1 MQANRIPASEMNK
14 VPISDFLSA
23 MEVNFSEQVM
33 SLRHYNI
40 DLDNPTRTIEIT
52 VNTARNEWIDRNDRS
67 KHGQLTSLLDHI
79 QINGEDFDGNYYE
92 HMKFMLDAYR
102 EMDTVPSSYP
112 TATVRLGSIGTTVTD
127 KIDDSVYAMMAL
139 RGISRHT
146 VDKHCKQIMVSDRKT
161 RTVQPMLAFQSDN
174 DNWYAFTGSS
184 WRPVTDGGISTAGE
198 FKKNQYLY
206 VYDNPL
212 DYLAMMEKW
221 HRNRVENAFGSAYH
235 LILNGR
241 QNIGD
246 ARQFIKDNPDFL
258 SVKTFFPDTTD
269 GRQMFAEIDDASKGT
284 SVNCSYIFKGFES
297 LSDQMGMRVPSDIYD
312 TYLAPKKDES
322 QTVGMSEGQAESQT
336 IGNVN
341 GVARQTMEDGKSKSR
356 KNALSDNGQQG
367 EKKKSDKVTHGN
379 GPVETIILEPK
390 HKWFGL

>member
-1 MQANRIPASEMNK
+1 MQTNKIPASEMNK

-33 SLRHYNI
+33 SLRHYSI
-40 DLDNPTRTIEIT
+40 DLDNPKRTIEIT

-67 KHGQLTSLLDHI
+67 KHGHLTSLLDHI
-79 QINGEDFDGNYYE
+79 HINDEDFDGNYYE
-92 HMKFMLDAYR
+92 HMKLMLDAYK
-102 EMDTVPSSYP
+102 EMDTVPSSCP
-112 TATVRLGSIGTTVTD
+112 TATVRIGSLGTTITD

-146 VDKHCKQIMVSDRKT
+146 VDKHCKQIMVPDRKT
-161 RTVQPMLAFQSDN
+161 RTVQPMLAFRSDN
-174 DNWYAFTGSS
+174 DNWYAFTGTS
-184 WRPVTDGGISTAGE
+184 WRPVTDSGISTVGE
-198 FKKNQYLY
+198 FRKNQYLY

-241 QNIGD
+241 QNIGE

-258 SVKTFFPDTTD
+258 SVKTFFPDTPD
-269 GRQMFAEIDDASKGT
+269 GRQLFAQIDDASKGT

-297 LSDQMGMRVPSDIYD
+297 LSDQMRMRVPSDIYD
-312 TYLAPKKDES
+312 KYLAPKKDER
-322 QTVGMSEGQAESQT
+322 QTIGMVNRAGESQT
-336 IGNVN
+336 IGKVN
-341 GVARQTMEDGKSKSR
+341 GIARQTIEDDKSKSR
-356 KNALSDNGQQG
+356 KKALSDNGQQG
-367 EKKKSDKVTHGN
+367 EKKSPTR
-379 GPVETIILEPK
+379 
-390 HKWFGL
+390 

>member
-1 MQANRIPASEMNK
+1 M
-14 VPISDFLSA
+14 
-23 MEVNFSEQVM
+23 
-33 SLRHYNI
+33 
-40 DLDNPTRTIEIT
+40 
-52 VNTARNEWIDRNDRS
+52 
-67 KHGQLTSLLDHI
+67 
-79 QINGEDFDGNYYE
+79 
-92 HMKFMLDAYR
+92 
-102 EMDTVPSSYP
+102 
-112 TATVRLGSIGTTVTD
+112 
-127 KIDDSVYAMMAL
+127 
-139 RGISRHT
+139 
-146 VDKHCKQIMVSDRKT
+146 
-161 RTVQPMLAFQSDN
+161 
-174 DNWYAFTGSS
+174 
-184 WRPVTDGGISTAGE
+184 TDGGISTFGE

-212 DYLAMMEKW
+212 DYLVMMEKW

-258 SVKTFFPDTTD
+258 SVKTFFPDTPD

-297 LSDQMGMRVPSDIYD
+297 LIDQMRMRVPSDIYD
-312 TYLAPKKDES
+312 KYLAPKKD
-322 QTVGMSEGQAESQT
+322 ESQT

-341 GVARQTMEDGKSKSR
+341 GVARQTMNEVKSKSR

-379 GPVETIILEPK
+379 GPAETIILEPK
-390 HKWFGL
+390 YKWFGL